1 MTDERPDPPAGY
13 PPPGFSPPAPVPP
26 GYPGAG
32 HPGAGYPPAAHGGT
46 EYGGDPIYPLSTR
59 PSWLRRYLGTVA
71 IIALTALYA
80 TVVLATAD
88 RWAGTPGQ
96 PGVQLTF
103 STATADGSAPTEDAL
118 QQTATTLGRR
128 IADLEL
134 PHSDVRV
141 DGTTLTVIAPDGSA
155 EAIARVIP
163 TGRLYIRPVVHT
175 YPVTDDSRAPADQIG
190 SGSGIDRVELIQQY
204 KKLRQ
209 STNPLTLYLA
219 AQVTA
224 QLCGHDDPLAGND
237 DPALPLVACAKDGKT
252 VYILKPSII
261 SGTDVVAATSG
272 FDQQSG
278 EYVVN
283 LKFNGNAAVVW
294 GDFTAANP
302 GIQTAFVLDSQVVT
316 APMIREAIR
325 GGTTLVSG
333 SFTATDAKELASTL
347 STGALPLM
355 LIEQSTQPTTLAGQP
370 ASAPLRYTLVGAGV
384 LIALIAVGVLVTI
397 VRRRPRLPADG
408 PVAMADNWFPAPGP
422 SSG

>member
-13 PPPGFSPPAPVPP
+13 PPAGYPPPAPVPP
-26 GYPGAG
+26 GYPGTG
-32 HPGAGYPPAAHGGT
+32 HPGAGYPPAAYGSAA
-46 EYGGDPIYPLSTR
+46 YGGDPIYPLSTR

-71 IIALTALYA
+71 VIALAALYA

-134 PHSDVRV
+134 PRSDVRV
-141 DGTTLTVIAPDGSA
+141 DGTALTVIVPDGSA

-175 YPVTDDSRAPADQIG
+175 YPVTDDSRAPAVQI
-190 SGSGIDRVELIQQY
+190 GSGIDRVELIQQY

-261 SGTDVVAATSG
+261 SGTDAVAATSG

-347 STGALPLM
+347 STGALPLT
-355 LIEQSTQPTTLAGQP
+355 LIEQSTQPTTLSGQP